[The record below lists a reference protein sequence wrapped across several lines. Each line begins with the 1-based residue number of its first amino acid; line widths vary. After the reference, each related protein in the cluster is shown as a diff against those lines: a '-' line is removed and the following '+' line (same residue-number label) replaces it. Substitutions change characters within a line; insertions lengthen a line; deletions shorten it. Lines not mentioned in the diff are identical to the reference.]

1 MARFQ
6 ARIACGNP
14 FSIYVLSAFILT
26 FACAP
31 SRAGVIIDE
40 IMQNPSAVSDTSGE
54 WFELFNPDAL
64 AVDLYQWRIA
74 DLGSNSHVIASHL
87 IIPADGYAVL
97 GRSTGAN
104 GGVAVDYAYG
114 SDISLG
120 NGADELLLFDTANAE
135 IDRVEW
141 DGGPYISRSQR
152 RIYGVVGPH
161 TGQQCGCQL
170 ELPAHTPF
178 GDGDLGTPGKI
189 NFAAATPPG
198 TPVSMQL
205 PDTLWL
211 VLPPVIT
218 LLGWRGRLDKS
229 HKSQRSQVGEKTT
242 TRRFMVAAGC
252 QPPNAELETRNAERF
267 VDLRPATCD
276 LRPATCDL
284 RPASWRYPWMPRVT
298 T

>member
-1 MARFQ
+1 MARYQ

-14 FSIYVLSAFILT
+14 FFICILSAFILSL
-26 FACAP
+26 ASAP

-40 IMQNPSAVSDTSGE
+40 IMQNPSVVSDTSGE

-120 NGADELLLFDTANAE
+120 NGADELLLFDVANVE

-141 DGGPYISRSQR
+141 DGGPTFPDPSGASMALLDPTLDNN
-152 RIYGVVGPH
+152 VGANW
-161 TGQQCGCQL
+161 TTST
-170 ELPAHTPF
+170 TPF

-189 NFAAATPPG
+189 NFAAATS
-198 TPVSMQL
+198 PVEAPS
-205 PDTLWL
+205 
-211 VLPPVIT
+211 VISPS
-218 LLGWRGRLDKS
+218 K
-229 HKSQRSQVGEKTT
+229 
-242 TRRFMVAAGC
+242 
-252 QPPNAELETRNAERF
+252 
-267 VDLRPATCD
+267 
-276 LRPATCDL
+276 
-284 RPASWRYPWMPRVT
+284 
-298 T
+298 